1 MENKQL
7 ETLSKSNDFYLELW
21 NQAKLGSRDA
31 YAQLCES
38 HYRTLFNYGIN
49 LTKDRELVKDV
60 IQDLFLYLWEKRN
73 TIGEINVMTIYLI
86 RATRNNLI
94 SQLRKNQWNVLYD
107 NFDSEDDLT
116 DEQNIESC
124 LIEYERYSQNE
135 QRMRK
140 AIELLPKRQREV
152 LFLKF
157 YQGVSHTE
165 IANLMNINNQ
175 SVSNHLQKA
184 LITLRALFP
193 NHWKKIF

>member
-21 NQAKLGSRDA
+21 NQARLGSREA

-38 HYRTLFNYGIN
+38 HYRTLFNYGLN
-49 LTKDRELVKDV
+49 FTKDRELVKDV

-73 TIGEINVMTIYLI
+73 VIGEINVMTIYLI

-107 NFDSEDDLT
+107 NFDSEEELT
-116 DEQNIESC
+116 DEQTIESS

-157 YQGVSHTE
+157 YQGVSNTD

-193 NHWKKIF
+193 NHWKKMF

>member
-21 NQAKLGSRDA
+21 NQARLGSREA

-38 HYRTLFNYGIN
+38 HYRTLFNYGLN

-73 TIGEINVMTIYLI
+73 VIGEINVMTIYLI

-107 NFDSEDDLT
+107 NFDSEDELT
-116 DEQNIESC
+116 DEQTIESS

-157 YQGVSHTE
+157 YQGVSNTD

-193 NHWKKIF
+193 NHWKKLF

>member
-21 NQAKLGSRDA
+21 NQARLGSREA

-38 HYRTLFNYGIN
+38 HYRTLFNYGLN

-73 TIGEINVMTIYLI
+73 VIGEINVMTIYLI

-107 NFDSEDDLT
+107 NFDSEDELT
-116 DEQNIESC
+116 DEQTIESS

-157 YQGVSHTE
+157 YQGVSNSD

-193 NHWKKIF
+193 NHWKKLF

>member
-21 NQAKLGSRDA
+21 NQARLGSREA

-38 HYRTLFNYGIN
+38 HYRTLFNYGLN

-73 TIGEINVMTIYLI
+73 VIGEINVMTIYLI

-107 NFDSEDDLT
+107 NFDSEEELT
-116 DEQNIESC
+116 DEQTIESS

-157 YQGVSHTE
+157 YQGVSNTD

-193 NHWKKIF
+193 NHWKKMF

>member
-21 NQAKLGSRDA
+21 NQARLGSREA

-38 HYRTLFNYGIN
+38 HYRTLFNYGLN

-73 TIGEINVMTIYLI
+73 VIGENNVMTIYLI

-107 NFDSEDDLT
+107 NFDSEDELT
-116 DEQNIESC
+116 DEQTIESS

-157 YQGVSHTE
+157 YQGVSNTD

-184 LITLRALFP
+184 LITLRA
-193 NHWKKIF
+193 HV

>member
-21 NQAKLGSRDA
+21 NQAKLGSREA

-38 HYRTLFNYGIN
+38 HYRILFNYGLNI
-49 LTKDRELVKDV
+49 TKDRELVKDV

-73 TIGEINVMTIYLI
+73 IVGEINVMTIYLI

-107 NFDSEDDLT
+107 NFDDEDNLT
-116 DEQNIESC
+116 DEQTIENS

-157 YQGVSHTE
+157 YQGVSHSD
-165 IANLMNINNQ
+165 IANMMNINNQ

-193 NHWKKIF
+193 NHWKKMF

>member
-7 ETLSKSNDFYLELW
+7 ETVSKSNDFYLELW
-21 NQAKLGSRDA
+21 NQARLGSREA

-38 HYRTLFNYGIN
+38 HYRTLFNYGLN
-49 LTKDRELVKDV
+49 FTKDRELVKDV

-73 TIGEINVMTIYLI
+73 VIGEINVMTIYLI

-107 NFDSEDDLT
+107 NFDSEEELT
-116 DEQNIESC
+116 DEQTIESS

-157 YQGVSHTE
+157 YQGVSNTD

-193 NHWKKIF
+193 NHWKKMF